1 MCFSI
6 LWKARNIEL
15 FVLKL
20 FQSKSPFVMENVAL
34 RRELFRKILSKR
46 KQHQI
51 DALFPESKSLAKQG

>member
-15 FVLKL
+15 FLLKL
-20 FQSKSPFVMENVAL
+20 FQGKSPFVMENVAL

-51 DALFPESKSLAKQG
+51 EALSTENETLA